1 TAPASEKMKK
11 QIKHLLLLL
20 LLLPSSPFPLFPSS
34 PLPLFPSSPLPSLP
48 SAFGQIFIDI
58 EWYDADSLL
67 AILPVQEGIEKV
79 NTLNRLAAS
88 LSFEDEK
95 ASAHYADEALALAR
109 KIDYAEGVAGAAW
122 NYGRIS
128 FYEGNY
134 PQAINHFY
142 TALGKYDSLGNR
154 NIVGKMY
161 MEIATAH
168 FFANNIEKAIEI
180 GVNYTIPIL
189 RSLDASGESA
199 GRLMD
204 TIRTFSKLG
213 LPYRMTGRSD
223 RAIIIYHNYIRA
235 GKENNFEPLD
245 LMLHTGLL
253 AMCYHEINENDS
265 ALYYYRKAAAYPDLN
280 PGIRA
285 MKHTHMLRMAGIFL
299 AMGIPD
305 SAIYF
310 YSRSYD
316 YHSREGFL
324 YPSQIAARSLG
335 RIYHSMGRL
344 SDAEHYFRRSEMLL
358 GEMFRNRSYYR
369 YDSLKYIVSWGTE
382 LFFPFT
388 KKQVKEAIYY
398 QAVMLYEHLY
408 KFYLERDQIRTA
420 MDYVVAFSEA
430 KDSLRELTRN
440 REAIEIQTKFETDRK
455 DAQILSLNQA
465 NELKELS
472 LKQSRYYLFS
482 LAGLVVIIVLFAI
495 ILIRH
500 NRLQNRQ
507 QSLILLQKLL
517 RSQMN
522 PHFLFNSLTS
532 IQNFVIREK
541 PDLAGNYLSRFS
553 RLVRHILDSS
563 TKELVTLEDE
573 IDTIDNYL
581 ALQKVRYRDLFDY
594 EINVDDALDTEAV
607 MVPPMLTQPFIENAI
622 EHGFKHKGSKGNLA
636 VRFVLNGHV
645 LKIEV
650 EDNGIGRKKARAILM
665 AQDKDHISM
674 ATGITLDRLHALN
687 RRSKRKITLEITDL
701 KDENG
706 EARGTRV
713 VFEVPVKI

>member
-1 TAPASEKMKK
+1 MKK
-11 QIKHLLLLL
+11 QIKQLLLLL
-20 LLLPSSPFPLFPSS
+20 LLLPSSPFPLFT
-34 PLPLFPSSPLPSLP
+34 SSPLPSLP
-48 SAFGQIFIDI
+48 SAFGQMFIDI
-58 EWYDADSLL
+58 EWYNADSLL

-88 LSFEDEK
+88 LSFENEK
-95 ASAHYADEALALAR
+95 ASARYADEALALSM
-109 KIDYAEGVAGAAW
+109 KINYPEGLAGAAW

-142 TALGKYDSLGNR
+142 KALGKYDSLGHR

-180 GVNYTIPIL
+180 GMNHTIPIF
-189 RSLDASGESA
+189 RSLGPSG
-199 GRLMD
+199 GPVGGLGD
-204 TIRTFSKLG
+204 TIRSFSRLG
-213 LPYRMTGRSD
+213 LPYRMIGRSD
-223 RAIIIYHNYIRA
+223 TAIIIYRNYLRA

-245 LMLHTGLL
+245 LMVHTGLL
-253 AMCYHEINENDS
+253 AGCFHETDENDS
-265 ALYYYRKAAAYPDLN
+265 ALYYYREAVAYPDLN

-285 MKHTHMLRMAGIFL
+285 MKHTLMGRMAGIFL
-299 AMGIPD
+299 AMGLAD
-305 SAIYF
+305 SAIYY

-324 YPSQIAARSLG
+324 YASQGAARSLG

-358 GEMFRNRSYYR
+358 GEMFRNRSFYR
-369 YDSLKYIVSWGTE
+369 YDSLKYVVSYGTE
-382 LFFPFT
+382 LFLPFT
-388 KKQVKEAIYY
+388 KKQVKEAIYQ
-398 QAVMLYEHLY
+398 QAVLLYGNLY

-420 MDYVVAFSEA
+420 IDYVIDFSEA

-495 ILIRH
+495 ILIRQ
-500 NRLQNRQ
+500 NRLQHRQ
-507 QSLILLQKLL
+507 QSLVLQQKLL

-522 PHFLFNSLTS
+522 PHFLYNSLTS
-532 IQNFVIREK
+532 IQNFIIQEK
-541 PDLAGNYLSRFS
+541 PELAGNYLSRFS
-553 RLVRHILDSS
+553 KLVRQILNSS
-563 TKELVTLEDE
+563 VSEFVSLEDE
-573 IDTIDNYL
+573 IETIENYL
-581 ALQKVRYRDLFDY
+581 VLQKVRYRDLFDY
-594 EINVDDALDTEAV
+594 EIDVDEALDTEAV
-607 MVPPMLTQPFIENAI
+607 MVPPMLAQPFIENSI
-622 EHGFKHKGSKGNLA
+622 EHGFKHKGSKGNLS
-636 VRFVLNGHV
+636 VRFISKDDVM
-645 LKIEV
+645 EMTV
-650 EDNGIGRKKARAILM
+650 EDDGIGREKAQSILL
-665 AQDKDHISM
+665 AQDKTHVSM
-674 ATGITLDRLHALN
+674 ATGITRDRLHTLN
-687 RRSKRKITLEITDL
+687 RRSKKKITLKIIDL
-701 KDENG
+701 KDKNG
-706 EARGTRV
+706 QATGTLVR
-713 VFEVPVKI
+713 FGIPG